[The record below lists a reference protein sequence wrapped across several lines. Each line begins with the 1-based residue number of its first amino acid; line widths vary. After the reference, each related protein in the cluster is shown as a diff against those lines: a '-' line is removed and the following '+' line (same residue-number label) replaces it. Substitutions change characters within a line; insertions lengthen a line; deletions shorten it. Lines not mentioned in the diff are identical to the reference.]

1 MGPLPALLT
10 RAFLD
15 QEMIIL
21 PARTATTS
29 KRLHSKRAKTL
40 WSMFTGQLPPIRP
53 KSRCEPKDRSD
64 KLKTSTSKE
73 YSIHFGVEFT
83 TASMSVSRVRP

>member
-1 MGPLPALLT
+1 MMGPLPAHLT

-15 QEMIIL
+15 QELIIL

-40 WSMFTGQLPPIRP
+40 WSIFTGQLPPIRP
-53 KSRCEPKDRSD
+53 KSRREPKDRSD
-64 KLKTSTSKE
+64 KLQTAASKE
-73 YSIHFGVEFT
+73 YFIRFDVEFT
-83 TASMSVSRVRP
+83 TASMSVS

>member
-1 MGPLPALLT
+1 MMGPLPAHLT

-15 QEMIIL
+15 QELIIL

-40 WSMFTGQLPPIRP
+40 WSIFTGQLPPIRP
-53 KSRCEPKDRSD
+53 KSRREPKDRSD
-64 KLKTSTSKE
+64 KLQTAASKE
-73 YSIHFGVEFT
+73 YFIHFGVEFT
-83 TASMSVSRVRP
+83 TASMSVS

>member
-1 MGPLPALLT
+1 MMGPLPALLT

-29 KRLHSKRAKTL
+29 KRLKIAKTL
-40 WSMFTGQLPPIRP
+40 WSIFTGQLPPIRP

-64 KLKTSTSKE
+64 KLKTTASKE
-73 YSIHFGVEFT
+73 
-83 TASMSVSRVRP
+83 